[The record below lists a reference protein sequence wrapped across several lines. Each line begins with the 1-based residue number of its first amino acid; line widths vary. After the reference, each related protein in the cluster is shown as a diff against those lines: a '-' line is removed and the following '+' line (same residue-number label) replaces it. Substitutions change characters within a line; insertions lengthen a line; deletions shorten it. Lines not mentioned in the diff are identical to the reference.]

1 MLRWFFWPTRASYSN
16 NPDGTVLFVVLLL
29 IFGGICGAKLP
40 QGRLRK
46 VLWLLPFFSLLI
58 ELLASPA
65 YSQEDWFFPV
75 QLAFPLDAISAIALI
90 FWLGFTAVSLVVQRK
105 RKCAK

>member
-1 MLRWFFWPTRASYSN
+1 MMEWFFWPTRASYLN
-16 NPDGTVLFVVLLL
+16 NPDGTGLFVVLLL

-46 VLWLLPFFSLLI
+46 VLWFLPFFSLLI

-75 QLAFPLDAISAIALI
+75 QLAFVLDGLAAMALAL
-90 FWLGFTAVSLVVQRK
+90 WLGYAPGSLFRRK
-105 RKCAK
+105 PRAAA